1 MSVRLNTAALNS
13 TSDKGS
19 PDANVGP
26 LKQSDV
32 PAAYRAF
39 KHSSELAVQLIEF
52 LNAYA
57 GPSTNNAVIDD
68 RVKGIVPITVNLCV
82 SDDKV
87 TVITPSASRGMN
99 PVISIARAVGSPLTL
114 ASDFSSAPASEA
126 MTATGPVVVAAQ
138 DSRDLVTAAIERAAS
153 APVTVRVGY
162 DNVTATLPLRE
173 FIETTASDLLNA
185 TLSVQRKLHQR
196 LSSTSGTQVYEK
208 NLKRYSPARLTAA
221 HERLDV
227 LRDVS
232 GRPILNPIGLPS
244 NQAQD
249 LSDVLFHIS
258 DFPDFV

>member
-1 MSVRLNTAALNS
+1 MSVKLNTAALNS

-26 LKQSDV
+26 LKPNDV
-32 PAAYRAF
+32 AGAYRAF

-52 LNAYA
+52 LNSYA

-68 RVKGIVPITVNLCV
+68 RVKGVVPVTVNLCA
-82 SDDKV
+82 SDAKV
-87 TVITPSASRGMN
+87 TTVTASASRGMN
-99 PVISIARAVGSPLTL
+99 PVISVARAVGSPITL
-114 ASDFSSAPASEA
+114 ASNFNSAPASEA
-126 MTATGPVVVAAQ
+126 ITTSGPVIVAAQ
-138 DSRDLVTAAIERAAS
+138 ASRELVLSAIERAAS

-162 DNVTATLPLRE
+162 DGVSATLSLRE

-185 TLSVQRKLHQR
+185 ALSVQRKLHQR
-196 LSSTSGTQVYEK
+196 LSSTAGTQAYEK

-249 LSDVLFHIS
+249 LSDILFSIS
-258 DFPDFV
+258 EFPDFV